1 MNPASHLRTHDD
13 AITRGPVL
21 QPALAKSA
29 PASLPLRDM
38 VYEQG
43 QVSTAR
49 LREVLRLSLRDL
61 ARLTGLP
68 YESVRKSDRVVSTK
82 VQRRLQDWIA
92 LLDRVTPWAG
102 SLAQA
107 LAWYSAYE
115 IPSLGMTAEQAVRLG
130 RSDYVWAHIDDVS
143 HGSYA

>member
-1 MNPASHLRTHDD
+1 MNSASNLRTHDD
-13 AITRGPVL
+13 ATTRGPVL
-21 QPALAKSA
+21 HPSLTGPESV
-29 PASLPLRDM
+29 SLPLRDT
-38 VYEQG
+38 VYEHG
-43 QVSTAR
+43 QISTVR
-49 LREVLRLSLRDL
+49 LREALRLSLRDL

-92 LLDRVTPWAG
+92 MLDRVTPWAG

-143 HGSYA
+143 QGSYA